1 MKKILLFL
9 ILATAAFTA
18 EAQESFK
25 FGKVTKTDLLKTDY
39 PIAAGADVVVLNE
52 CIQDGFYY
60 TEPLS
65 PVTRTRMQRIV
76 SRKVKILSTDANLAL
91 EIPFER
97 NNLGE
102 ISIYDFYAY
111 HYSLRNGK
119 ISKKKFD
126 NSKAV
131 IDDIDKR
138 QGVAKVEWPEAKVG
152 DIIEYRYVVFYHE
165 LGETANYRINGS
177 NPIINST
184 YEAIVYSGNDIA
196 LNTIAYGDISFKQS
210 RIKDM
215 RVKYVD
221 NFGGSRGM
229 YFNYATPS
237 HSLPRTLEV
246 GNRRKFTSIIYSFC
260 TTNIPANTEPAGVRV
275 VLPNDGI
282 KEIRQTTNK

>member
-1 MKKILLFL
+1 M
-9 ILATAAFTA
+9 
-18 EAQESFK
+18 
-25 FGKVTKTDLLKTDY
+25 
-39 PIAAGADVVVLNE
+39 
-52 CIQDGFYY
+52 
-60 TEPLS
+60 
-65 PVTRTRMQRIV
+65 
-76 SRKVKILSTDANLAL
+76 
-91 EIPFER
+91 
-97 NNLGE
+97 
-102 ISIYDFYAY
+102 
-111 HYSLRNGK
+111 
-119 ISKKKFD
+119 
-126 NSKAV
+126 
-131 IDDIDKR
+131 
-138 QGVAKVEWPEAKVG
+138 G

-275 VLPNDGI
+275 ILPNDGI
-282 KEIRQTTNK
+282 EGIKTDNK